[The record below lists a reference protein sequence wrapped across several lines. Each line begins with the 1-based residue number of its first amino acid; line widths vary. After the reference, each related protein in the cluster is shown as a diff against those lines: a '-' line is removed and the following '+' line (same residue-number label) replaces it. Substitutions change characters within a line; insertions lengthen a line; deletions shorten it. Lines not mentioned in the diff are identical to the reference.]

1 MIVVFGSVNLDLVT
15 RVARFPA
22 PGETVAGTSFHMVV
36 GGKGANQALA
46 AARAG
51 AKVRLYGALGRD
63 ALAAMAVETLS
74 SGGVDV
80 EGLDR
85 RDAPSG
91 CAIIQVDRGGENCIV
106 VVPGANAFADPDSV
120 PDHCLRAG
128 STLLLQHEVPEQA
141 NKALIERAS
150 ATGARVLLNAAPAR
164 PIGLDLLRRIDM
176 LIVNETE
183 AGELAAHLRW
193 PSEPARFAAAGSA
206 SVESLAVVVTLG
218 AAGAI
223 VAQGGDELVTPAP
236 RVDVFDTT
244 GAGDAFVG
252 TLAAAL
258 DGGSTLALAMQ
269 RAVAAGSRA
278 CTEQGARKPCAPP
291 TERA

>member
-36 GGKGANQALA
+36 GGKGANQSLA

-51 AKVRLYGALGRD
+51 AQVRLYGALGCD
-63 ALAAMAVETLS
+63 ALAAMAIETLS

-80 EGLDR
+80 DGLGR

-91 CAIIQVDRGGENCIV
+91 CAIVQVDDRGENCIV

-120 PDHCLRAG
+120 PEALLCAG
-128 STLLLQHEVPEQA
+128 STLLLQHEVP
-141 NKALIERAS
+141 
-150 ATGARVLLNAAPAR
+150 
-164 PIGLDLLRRIDM
+164 
-176 LIVNETE
+176 
-183 AGELAAHLRW
+183 
-193 PSEPARFAAAGSA
+193 ARFAAAGSA
-206 SVESLAVVVTLG
+206 AVASLAVVVTLG

-223 VAQGGDELVTPAP
+223 AASDGEQFAVPAP
-236 RVDVFDTT
+236 CVDVFDTT

-258 DGGSTLALAMQ
+258 DGGSTLALAVR
-269 RAVAAGSRA
+269 RAVAAGSHA
-278 CTEQGARKPCAPP
+278 CTEQGARKP
-291 TERA
+291 RASSMGRT

>member
-36 GGKGANQALA
+36 GGKGANQSLA

-51 AKVRLYGALGRD
+51 AQVRLYGALGCD
-63 ALAAMAVETLS
+63 ALAAMAIETLS

-80 EGLDR
+80 DGLGR

-91 CAIIQVDRGGENCIV
+91 CAIVQVDDRGENCIV
-106 VVPGANAFADPDSV
+106 VVPGANVFADPDSV
-120 PDHCLRAG
+120 PEALLCAG
-128 STLLLQHEVPEQA
+128 STLLLQHEVPERA
-141 NKALIERAS
+141 NEALIKRARRG
-150 ATGARVLLNAAPAR
+150 GARIALNAAPAR
-164 PIGLDLLRRIDM
+164 PVALDLLRKIDM

-183 AGELAAHLRW
+183 ADVLAAHLGW

-206 SVESLAVVVTLG
+206 AVASLAVVVTLG

-223 VAQGGDELVTPAP
+223 AASDGEQFAVPAP
-236 RVDVFDTT
+236 CVDVFDTT

-258 DGGSTLALAMQ
+258 DGGSTLALAVR
-269 RAVAAGSRA
+269 RAVAAGSHA
-278 CTEQGARKPCAPP
+278 CTEQGARKP
-291 TERA
+291 RASSMGRT